1 MGGVVGGKQAG
12 KLLLLALG
20 LLALP
25 EVNGLGSGLILLTE
39 PDEEWTV
46 PS

>member
-1 MGGVVGGKQAG
+1 MSKRAG
-12 KLLLLALG
+12 NFLLLTLG

-25 EVNGLGSGLILLTE
+25 EVSGLGSGLNLLTE

-46 PS
+46 PSR